1 MDTFHSP
8 KTTWHKEPIIPTQH
22 EERRTLT
29 ASALTGLLPT
39 TRFTGNEVVKF
50 LCDDFNARGKVFLS
64 ISTVRVGRA
73 AEEKCGKREKV
84 RRRRRKPSPVIYSQ
98 VRFDPISSNRRC
110 SFLHHRQRIITCLFL
125 YTYSMEYT
133 SGTSRLKSKVHQAGH
148 VEPWKMVR
156 RHPKPPPPVVG
167 TNSLSVNEEPSKWV
181 AAFGVT

>member
-1 MDTFHSP
+1 M
-8 KTTWHKEPIIPTQH
+8 
-22 EERRTLT
+22 T

-110 SFLHHRQRIITCLFL
+110 SFLHHRQRIITCFFV
-125 YTYSMEYT
+125 YSMEYI
-133 SGTSRLKSKVHQAGH
+133 SGTSRLKYTKRVMSNLGRWFGDIQSRRRR
-148 VEPWKMVR
+148 WWVR
-156 RHPKPPPPVVG
+156 TRCR
-167 TNSLSVNEEPSKWV
+167 
-181 AAFGVT
+181 